1 MDSAICTVRDSPL
14 LNRLNEIK
22 GRSNIRYNSVVSTKL
37 SHESKMLSFVELL
50 AFDPMYGIVEI
61 FLCRI
66 VTTSALLITLCV
78 LLNLSKS
85 SFIELLM
92 IGVILVR
99 KAAKPSIY
107 GIWNMRPR

>member
-14 LNRLNEIK
+14 PNRLNEIK
-22 GRSNIRYNSVVSTKL
+22 ERSNIRYDSVVSTKL
-37 SHESKMLSFVELL
+37 SHESLMLSFVELL
-50 AFDPMYGIVEI
+50 AFDPVYGIVEK
-61 FLCRI
+61 FLCHI
-66 VTTSALLITLCV
+66 GTTSALLITVGV

-107 GIWNMRPR
+107 GT